1 MARGPGRG
9 IESLQNISDRFCQ
22 LVFKNRLG
30 FRELEVNFISVRDD
44 ASLVFVLITRFS
56 TVYPRA
62 SGDKPELSSSYH
74 YRADVFPAPAG
85 INRSI
90 PSFFFL

>member
-56 TVYPRA
+56 TCLHFLRRMFPDVIRPRYQ
-62 SGDKPELSSSYH
+62 SEPEFWF
-74 YRADVFPAPAG
+74 FP
-85 INRSI
+85 RSEHR
-90 PSFFFL
+90 